1 MDRVYDILERI
12 RTCCGVYIGDRLLSR
27 LSTFLSGYECAV
39 QDLTGEYS
47 MFNTRFQLFI
57 EQKLGENGHHWSQ
70 IIEEVYGDNAF
81 DRFYLFLEE
90 FKLYNANTQYPTEPR
105 SEREMRC
112 YTMLEKLGIGFS
124 RVDHEHADTIEACHE
139 IEKSLGCEIC
149 KNLFLTNRQETQFY
163 LLLMPGDK
171 PFKTKLLSKQIN
183 SARLSFANET
193 HMLRLLD
200 ITPGSVS
207 VLGLMND
214 TEKQVQLLIDA
225 ELLKNE
231 YLGCHPCMN
240 TSSLKIRTEDIVN
253 RFLPAIGHDYIPVEL
268 PWEVE

>member
-1 MDRVYDILERI
+1 MLIDNTVYSSRP
-12 RTCCGVYIGDRLLSR
+12 GD
-27 LSTFLSGYECAV
+27 E
-39 QDLTGEYS
+39 
-47 MFNTRFQLFI
+47 
-57 EQKLGENGHHWSQ
+57 
-70 IIEEVYGDNAF
+70 
-81 DRFYLFLEE
+81 
-90 FKLYNANTQYPTEPR
+90 R
-105 SEREMRC
+105 SEREMSC
-112 YTMLEKLGIGFS
+112 YTMLEKLGIDFM
-124 RVDHEHADTIEACHE
+124 RVDHEGADTIEKCHE
-139 IEKSLGCEIC
+139 IEKVLGCEIC

-183 SARLSFANET
+183 SARLSFANEE

-214 TEKQVQLLIDA
+214 RDKMVQLLIDS
-225 ELLKNE
+225 ELLKSE

-240 TSSLKIRTEDIVN
+240 TSSLKIRTEDIIN
-253 RFLPAIGHDYIPVEL
+253 KLLPAVGHDFISVAL